1 MIVKCDYCGK
11 ELFETDKEKMGV
23 IASDATRRGYITK
36 MPIFFGVPEF
46 KIFCC
51 KECKDKWF
59 DENISEDKVQRGNA
73 IVKELSNK
81 LHSEEFQQS
90 VIKGLQR
97 LQNILKYGKC

>member
-1 MIVKCDYCGK
+1 MKKIKCDCCGN
-11 ELFETDKEKMGV
+11 ELFATSEERKGV
-23 IASDATRRGYITK
+23 IASIAMKKGFIAKHYIA
-36 MPIFFGVPEF
+36 FGCPEF

-51 KECKDKWF
+51 VECKNKWF

-97 LQNILKYGKC
+97 LQKILKHGR